1 MLLFVLLNDGAKVQ
15 KKKRITKH
23 FLRKNAK
30 NLFSLTSKGVMT
42 IKIAA
47 IRKGITAIFNLY
59 LYINNKVVSLT
70 FHTSRI

>member
-1 MLLFVLLNDGAKVQ
+1 
-15 KKKRITKH
+15 
-23 FLRKNAK
+23 
-30 NLFSLTSKGVMT
+30 MT